1 MRFIPTPSTTLW
13 FFFRFIKCKVQ
24 ISIGTQIIR
33 QYIYI
38 TQTIGIKQ
46 KREREKKGRRKKD
59 TDNAGALIFYTIPLT
74 LNSCHLID
82 YKIYSKNTLCLIYL
96 FTLFHRQTIQFN
108 WRNGK
113 GWMKTID
120 VKNLQNMTIWDSQS
134 WKFINNCFHFNRMPE
149 RWLHIAPSIYW
160 WTYSITFE
168 SI

>member
-1 MRFIPTPSTTLW
+1 VIDIQIHQPLIKILISHASNALHTYTIDNSLTLLSV
-13 FFFRFIKCKVQ
+13 FIKCKVQ

-59 TDNAGALIFYTIPLT
+59 TDNAGALIFYIIPLT

-108 WRNGK
+108 
-113 GWMKTID
+113 
-120 VKNLQNMTIWDSQS
+120 
-134 WKFINNCFHFNRMPE
+134 
-149 RWLHIAPSIYW
+149 
-160 WTYSITFE
+160 
-168 SI
+168 